1 MFGLSV
7 NHAYAGPGIFI
18 NDGTDDGCI
27 WTFDKEDYSPI
38 GDYFG
43 NTAPADKDSAG
54 RNSPAS
60 VKYHIPSIQQLG
72 GAATLKCLSKDRD
85 TQTDR
90 VLFYGNSKEQG
101 SISLTLGGEL
111 FVNNGNLGLGGGTDT
126 KAMRIGSMATLTGPS
141 GLRSLAIG
149 AGEIA
154 TVASGDDAI
163 AIGTAA
169 QAAHVG
175 SIALGLQSTT
185 ELPSLVKDVTINGIK
200 LSAFAGSNPASVLSI
215 GNDTLKRSITNVG
228 AGRVSKDSTDAVNGS
243 QLYAVAEQATLGWNL
258 TANGTDKSRVSPGDT
273 VDLSNSDG
281 NFVIGKHG
289 TGVTFNLAPDLKVTS
304 LVAGNTFL
312 DTNGLVITGGPSMT
326 VFGIDAAHL
335 NIRHVADGA
344 VTATSTDAVNGR
356 QLFAV
361 SEQAASGW
369 RLTVNGMDKSRVAPG
384 DMVDLSN
391 SDGNLVLSK
400 HGTGVTFNLAPDL
413 KVTSLVAGNTFLDTN
428 GLVITGGPSMT
439 VSGIDAGHLNIRHV
453 ADGAV
458 TATSTDAVNG
468 RQLFAVSEQAASGWS
483 LTVNGMDKSRV
494 GPGDTVDLS
503 NSDGNLVL
511 SKHGT
516 GVTFNLAPDLKVTS
530 LVAGNTFLD
539 TNGLVITGG
548 PSMTVFGIDAAH
560 LNIRHVAD
568 GAVTATSTDAVN
580 GRQLFAVSEQAASGW
595 SLTVN
600 GMDKSR
606 VAPGDMV
613 DLSNSDGNLVLSK
626 HGTGVT
632 FNLAPDLKVTSL
644 VAGNTFLDTNGLV
657 ITGGPSMTVF
667 GIDAAHLNIRHVAD
681 GAVTAT
687 STDAVNGRQLFA
699 VSEQAASG
707 WRLTVNGMDKSR
719 VAPGDMVDLSNSD
732 GNLVLSK
739 HGTGVTFNLAPD
751 LKVTSL
757 VAGNTFLDTNGLV
770 ITGGPSMTVSGIDA
784 GHLNIRH
791 VADGAVTATS
801 TDAVNGRQLFAVSE
815 QAASGWSLTVN
826 GMDKSRVGPGDTV
839 DLSNSDGNLV
849 LSKHGTG
856 VTFNLAPDLKVT
868 SLVAGNTFLDTNGL
882 VITGGPSMTVS
893 GIDAGQLKISH
904 VADGAVTVTSTDAV
918 NGSQLHRVA
927 HTIAEHLGGD
937 AHVNADGSVIGPQYT
952 VQKKRYKTIYDAFG
966 GVDENLSNINDIL
979 HDIESGGGIK
989 YFHANSIGADSRA
1002 LGTNSI
1008 AVGSDSVASGEGSI
1022 SVGNGAQASAHGSV
1036 ALGENAAAPDANSVA
1051 LGAGS
1056 KTSEV
1061 VATKGTTINGQYYDF
1076 AGDAPSGTVS
1086 VGDKGAERTITN
1098 VAAGRIS
1105 VESTDAVNGSQL
1117 NAVNQAIENLAAGVT
1132 ENDKFSVKYDRH
1144 SDGTKKNSMTLQ
1156 GWDSATPVVLAN
1168 VADGVHKND
1177 AVNVSQLK
1185 AGLSTTLG
1193 EAKAYTDQTALQ
1205 TLDQANAYT
1214 DKKFGKLNEDIVAT
1228 RIEARQ
1234 AAAIG
1239 LAAASLRYDDRPG
1252 KISAAIGGGFWRGEG
1267 AVALGLGHTSEDQRM
1282 RSNLS
1287 AATSGGNW
1295 GMGAG
1300 FSYTFN

>member
-335 NIRHVADGA
+335 KI
-344 VTATSTDAVNGR
+344 S
-356 QLFAV
+356 
-361 SEQAASGW
+361 
-369 RLTVNGMDKSRVAPG
+369 
-384 DMVDLSN
+384 
-391 SDGNLVLSK
+391 
-400 HGTGVTFNLAPDL
+400 
-413 KVTSLVAGNTFLDTN
+413 
-428 GLVITGGPSMT
+428 
-439 VSGIDAGHLNIRHV
+439 HV

-503 NSDGNLVL
+503 NSDGNLAI
-511 SKHGT
+511 SKKGT
-516 GVTFNLAPDLKVTS
+516 GVTFNLASDLKVTS
-530 LVAGNTFLD
+530 LVAGN
-539 TNGLVITGG
+539 
-548 PSMTVFGIDAAH
+548 
-560 LNIRHVAD
+560 
-568 GAVTATSTDAVN
+568 
-580 GRQLFAVSEQAASGW
+580 
-595 SLTVN
+595 SL
-600 GMDKSR
+600 
-606 VAPGDMV
+606 
-613 DLSNSDGNLVLSK
+613 
-626 HGTGVT
+626 
-632 FNLAPDLKVTSL
+632 
-644 VAGNTFLDTNGLV
+644 
-657 ITGGPSMTVF
+657 
-667 GIDAAHLNIRHVAD
+667 
-681 GAVTAT
+681 
-687 STDAVNGRQLFA
+687 
-699 VSEQAASG
+699 
-707 WRLTVNGMDKSR
+707 
-719 VAPGDMVDLSNSD
+719 
-732 GNLVLSK
+732 
-739 HGTGVTFNLAPD
+739 
-751 LKVTSL
+751 
-757 VAGNTFLDTNGLV
+757 LDTNGLV

-784 GHLNIRH
+784 GHLKISHIAN
-791 VADGAVTATS
+791 GAVTATS

-849 LSKHGTG
+849 LSKKGKD
-856 VTFNLAPDLKVT
+856 VTFNLASDLKVT

-904 VADGAVTVTSTDAV
+904 VADGTVTVTSTDAV

-966 GVDENLSNINDIL
+966 GVDENLANINDIL

>member
-1 MFGLSV
+1 M
-7 NHAYAGPGIFI
+7 
-18 NDGTDDGCI
+18 
-27 WTFDKEDYSPI
+27 
-38 GDYFG
+38 
-43 NTAPADKDSAG
+43 
-54 RNSPAS
+54 
-60 VKYHIPSIQQLG
+60 G

-228 AGRVSKDSTDAVNGS
+228 AGRVSKDSTDAVNG
-243 QLYAVAEQATLGWNL
+243 
-258 TANGTDKSRVSPGDT
+258 
-273 VDLSNSDG
+273 
-281 NFVIGKHG
+281 
-289 TGVTFNLAPDLKVTS
+289 
-304 LVAGNTFL
+304 
-312 DTNGLVITGGPSMT
+312 
-326 VFGIDAAHL
+326 
-335 NIRHVADGA
+335 
-344 VTATSTDAVNGR
+344 
-356 QLFAV
+356 
-361 SEQAASGW
+361 
-369 RLTVNGMDKSRVAPG
+369 
-384 DMVDLSN
+384 
-391 SDGNLVLSK
+391 
-400 HGTGVTFNLAPDL
+400 
-413 KVTSLVAGNTFLDTN
+413 
-428 GLVITGGPSMT
+428 
-439 VSGIDAGHLNIRHV
+439 
-453 ADGAV
+453 
-458 TATSTDAVNG
+458 

-511 SKHGT
+511 SKKGKD
-516 GVTFNLAPDLKVTS
+516 VTFNLAS
-530 LVAGNTFLD
+530 
-539 TNGLVITGG
+539 
-548 PSMTVFGIDAAH
+548 
-560 LNIRHVAD
+560 
-568 GAVTATSTDAVN
+568 
-580 GRQLFAVSEQAASGW
+580 
-595 SLTVN
+595 
-600 GMDKSR
+600 
-606 VAPGDMV
+606 
-613 DLSNSDGNLVLSK
+613 
-626 HGTGVT
+626 
-632 FNLAPDLKVTSL
+632 
-644 VAGNTFLDTNGLV
+644 
-657 ITGGPSMTVF
+657 
-667 GIDAAHLNIRHVAD
+667 
-681 GAVTAT
+681 
-687 STDAVNGRQLFA
+687 
-699 VSEQAASG
+699 
-707 WRLTVNGMDKSR
+707 
-719 VAPGDMVDLSNSD
+719 
-732 GNLVLSK
+732 
-739 HGTGVTFNLAPD
+739 
-751 LKVTSL
+751 
-757 VAGNTFLDTNGLV
+757 
-770 ITGGPSMTVSGIDA
+770 
-784 GHLNIRH
+784 
-791 VADGAVTATS
+791 
-801 TDAVNGRQLFAVSE
+801 
-815 QAASGWSLTVN
+815 
-826 GMDKSRVGPGDTV
+826 
-839 DLSNSDGNLV
+839 
-849 LSKHGTG
+849 
-856 VTFNLAPDLKVT
+856 DLKVT

-966 GVDENLSNINDIL
+966 GVDENLANINDIL

>member
-27 WTFDKEDYSPI
+27 WTFDKTGYSPI
-38 GDYFG
+38 GNYFG
-43 NTAPADKDSAG
+43 NTAPTDKESAG
-54 RNSPAS
+54 RNDAS
-60 VKYHIPSIQQLG
+60 SEKYHIPSVQQLG
-72 GAATLKCLSKDRD
+72 GAATLKCVSKDRD

-154 TVASGDDAI
+154 TLASGDNAI

-175 SIALGLQSTT
+175 SIALGLQSMT

-258 TANGTDKSRVSPGDT
+258 TVNGTDKSRV
-273 VDLSNSDG
+273 
-281 NFVIGKHG
+281 
-289 TGVTFNLAPDLKVTS
+289 
-304 LVAGNTFL
+304 
-312 DTNGLVITGGPSMT
+312 
-326 VFGIDAAHL
+326 
-335 NIRHVADGA
+335 
-344 VTATSTDAVNGR
+344 
-356 QLFAV
+356 
-361 SEQAASGW
+361 
-369 RLTVNGMDKSRVAPG
+369 APG
-384 DMVDLSN
+384 GTVDLSN

-413 KVTSLVAGNTFLDTN
+413 KITSLVAGNSLLDANGLVITGGPSMTVFGIDAAHLKIRHVADGAVTATSTDAVNGSQLYAVAEQATLGWSLTVNGTDKSRVLPGDTVDLSNSDGNLVIGKKGNGVAFNLAPDLKVTSLVAGNSLLDTN

-439 VSGIDAGHLNIRHV
+439 VSGIDAAQLKIRHV

-468 RQLFAVSEQAASGWS
+468 SQLFAVAEQAASGWS

-503 NSDGNLVL
+503 NSDGNLVIG
-511 SKHGT
+511 KQGN
-516 GVTFNLAPDLKVTS
+516 GVAFNLASDLKVTS
-530 LVAGNTFLD
+530 LVAGNSLLD
-539 TNGLVITGG
+539 
-548 PSMTVFGIDAAH
+548 A
-560 LNIRHVAD
+560 
-568 GAVTATSTDAVN
+568 
-580 GRQLFAVSEQAASGW
+580 
-595 SLTVN
+595 
-600 GMDKSR
+600 
-606 VAPGDMV
+606 
-613 DLSNSDGNLVLSK
+613 
-626 HGTGVT
+626 
-632 FNLAPDLKVTSL
+632 
-644 VAGNTFLDTNGLV
+644 
-657 ITGGPSMTVF
+657 
-667 GIDAAHLNIRHVAD
+667 
-681 GAVTAT
+681 
-687 STDAVNGRQLFA
+687 
-699 VSEQAASG
+699 
-707 WRLTVNGMDKSR
+707 
-719 VAPGDMVDLSNSD
+719 
-732 GNLVLSK
+732 
-739 HGTGVTFNLAPD
+739 
-751 LKVTSL
+751 
-757 VAGNTFLDTNGLV
+757 
-770 ITGGPSMTVSGIDA
+770 
-784 GHLNIRH
+784 
-791 VADGAVTATS
+791 
-801 TDAVNGRQLFAVSE
+801 
-815 QAASGWSLTVN
+815 
-826 GMDKSRVGPGDTV
+826 
-839 DLSNSDGNLV
+839 
-849 LSKHGTG
+849 
-856 VTFNLAPDLKVT
+856 
-868 SLVAGNTFLDTNGL
+868 NGL

-904 VADGAVTVTSTDAV
+904 VADGSVTATSTDAV

-937 AHVNADGSVIGPQYT
+937 AHVNADGSVTGPEYT

-966 GVDENLSNINDIL
+966 GVDENLATINDIL

-1002 LGTNSI
+1002 LGINSI

-1036 ALGENAAAPDANSVA
+1036 ALGENAAAPDINSVA

-1061 VATKGTTINGQYYDF
+1061 VATKGATINGQRYDF

-1105 VESTDAVNGSQL
+1105 VESTDAINGSQL
-1117 NAVNQAIENLAAGVT
+1117 NAVNQAIENLAAGVA

-1228 RIEARQ
+1228 RLEARQ

>member
-43 NTAPADKDSAG
+43 NTAPADKDSVG

-228 AGRVSKDSTDAVNGS
+228 AGRVSKDSTDAVNG
-243 QLYAVAEQATLGWNL
+243 
-258 TANGTDKSRVSPGDT
+258 
-273 VDLSNSDG
+273 
-281 NFVIGKHG
+281 
-289 TGVTFNLAPDLKVTS
+289 
-304 LVAGNTFL
+304 
-312 DTNGLVITGGPSMT
+312 
-326 VFGIDAAHL
+326 
-335 NIRHVADGA
+335 
-344 VTATSTDAVNGR
+344 R

-369 RLTVNGMDKSRVAPG
+369 SLTVNGMDKSRVAPG

-494 GPGDTVDLS
+494 
-503 NSDGNLVL
+503 
-511 SKHGT
+511 
-516 GVTFNLAPDLKVTS
+516 
-530 LVAGNTFLD
+530 
-539 TNGLVITGG
+539 
-548 PSMTVFGIDAAH
+548 
-560 LNIRHVAD
+560 
-568 GAVTATSTDAVN
+568 
-580 GRQLFAVSEQAASGW
+580 
-595 SLTVN
+595 
-600 GMDKSR
+600 
-606 VAPGDMV
+606 APGDMV

-626 HGTGVT
+626 KGKDVT
-632 FNLAPDLKVTSL
+632 FNLAS
-644 VAGNTFLDTNGLV
+644 
-657 ITGGPSMTVF
+657 
-667 GIDAAHLNIRHVAD
+667 
-681 GAVTAT
+681 
-687 STDAVNGRQLFA
+687 
-699 VSEQAASG
+699 
-707 WRLTVNGMDKSR
+707 
-719 VAPGDMVDLSNSD
+719 
-732 GNLVLSK
+732 
-739 HGTGVTFNLAPD
+739 
-751 LKVTSL
+751 
-757 VAGNTFLDTNGLV
+757 
-770 ITGGPSMTVSGIDA
+770 
-784 GHLNIRH
+784 
-791 VADGAVTATS
+791 
-801 TDAVNGRQLFAVSE
+801 
-815 QAASGWSLTVN
+815 
-826 GMDKSRVGPGDTV
+826 
-839 DLSNSDGNLV
+839 
-849 LSKHGTG
+849 
-856 VTFNLAPDLKVT
+856 DLKVT

-966 GVDENLSNINDIL
+966 GVDENLANINDIL

>member
-1 MFGLSV
+1 MPGLFSSTFLSGNFRNKIRDYISCFCLFMFGLSV

-281 NFVIGKHG
+281 NLVLSKKGKD
-289 TGVTFNLAPDLKVTS
+289 VTFNLASDLKVTS

-326 VFGIDAAHL
+326 VSGIDAGQL
-335 NIRHVADGA
+335 KISHVADGA

-369 RLTVNGMDKSRVAPG
+369 SLTVNGMDKSRVGPG
-384 DMVDLSN
+384 DTVDLSN

-400 HGTGVTFNLAPDL
+400 KGKDVTFNLASDLKVTSLVAGNTFLDTNGLVITGGPSMTVSGIDAGQLKISHVADGAVTATSTDAVNGRQLFAVSEQAASGWSLTVNGMDKSRVGPGDTVDLSNSDGNLVLSKKGKDVTFNLASDL

-511 SKHGT
+511 SKKGKD
-516 GVTFNLAPDLKVTS
+516 VTFNLAS
-530 LVAGNTFLD
+530 
-539 TNGLVITGG
+539 
-548 PSMTVFGIDAAH
+548 
-560 LNIRHVAD
+560 
-568 GAVTATSTDAVN
+568 
-580 GRQLFAVSEQAASGW
+580 
-595 SLTVN
+595 
-600 GMDKSR
+600 
-606 VAPGDMV
+606 
-613 DLSNSDGNLVLSK
+613 
-626 HGTGVT
+626 
-632 FNLAPDLKVTSL
+632 
-644 VAGNTFLDTNGLV
+644 
-657 ITGGPSMTVF
+657 
-667 GIDAAHLNIRHVAD
+667 
-681 GAVTAT
+681 
-687 STDAVNGRQLFA
+687 
-699 VSEQAASG
+699 
-707 WRLTVNGMDKSR
+707 
-719 VAPGDMVDLSNSD
+719 
-732 GNLVLSK
+732 
-739 HGTGVTFNLAPD
+739 
-751 LKVTSL
+751 
-757 VAGNTFLDTNGLV
+757 
-770 ITGGPSMTVSGIDA
+770 
-784 GHLNIRH
+784 
-791 VADGAVTATS
+791 
-801 TDAVNGRQLFAVSE
+801 
-815 QAASGWSLTVN
+815 
-826 GMDKSRVGPGDTV
+826 
-839 DLSNSDGNLV
+839 
-849 LSKHGTG
+849 
-856 VTFNLAPDLKVT
+856 DLKVT

>member
-335 NIRHVADGA
+335 KISHVADGA

-369 RLTVNGMDKSRVAPG
+369 SLTVNGMDKSRVAPG

-511 SKHGT
+511 SKKGKD
-516 GVTFNLAPDLKVTS
+516 VTFNLAS
-530 LVAGNTFLD
+530 
-539 TNGLVITGG
+539 
-548 PSMTVFGIDAAH
+548 
-560 LNIRHVAD
+560 
-568 GAVTATSTDAVN
+568 
-580 GRQLFAVSEQAASGW
+580 
-595 SLTVN
+595 
-600 GMDKSR
+600 
-606 VAPGDMV
+606 
-613 DLSNSDGNLVLSK
+613 
-626 HGTGVT
+626 
-632 FNLAPDLKVTSL
+632 
-644 VAGNTFLDTNGLV
+644 
-657 ITGGPSMTVF
+657 
-667 GIDAAHLNIRHVAD
+667 
-681 GAVTAT
+681 
-687 STDAVNGRQLFA
+687 
-699 VSEQAASG
+699 
-707 WRLTVNGMDKSR
+707 
-719 VAPGDMVDLSNSD
+719 
-732 GNLVLSK
+732 
-739 HGTGVTFNLAPD
+739 
-751 LKVTSL
+751 
-757 VAGNTFLDTNGLV
+757 
-770 ITGGPSMTVSGIDA
+770 
-784 GHLNIRH
+784 
-791 VADGAVTATS
+791 
-801 TDAVNGRQLFAVSE
+801 
-815 QAASGWSLTVN
+815 
-826 GMDKSRVGPGDTV
+826 
-839 DLSNSDGNLV
+839 
-849 LSKHGTG
+849 
-856 VTFNLAPDLKVT
+856 DLKVT

-966 GVDENLSNINDIL
+966 GVDENLANINDIL

-1214 DKKFGKLNEDIVAT
+1214 DKKFGKLNEDIMAT

>member
-369 RLTVNGMDKSRVAPG
+369 
-384 DMVDLSN
+384 
-391 SDGNLVLSK
+391 
-400 HGTGVTFNLAPDL
+400 
-413 KVTSLVAGNTFLDTN
+413 
-428 GLVITGGPSMT
+428 
-439 VSGIDAGHLNIRHV
+439 
-453 ADGAV
+453 
-458 TATSTDAVNG
+458 
-468 RQLFAVSEQAASGWS
+468 
-483 LTVNGMDKSRV
+483 
-494 GPGDTVDLS
+494 
-503 NSDGNLVL
+503 
-511 SKHGT
+511 
-516 GVTFNLAPDLKVTS
+516 
-530 LVAGNTFLD
+530 
-539 TNGLVITGG
+539 
-548 PSMTVFGIDAAH
+548 
-560 LNIRHVAD
+560 
-568 GAVTATSTDAVN
+568 
-580 GRQLFAVSEQAASGW
+580 

-667 GIDAAHLNIRHVAD
+667 GIDAAH
-681 GAVTAT
+681 
-687 STDAVNGRQLFA
+687 
-699 VSEQAASG
+699 
-707 WRLTVNGMDKSR
+707 
-719 VAPGDMVDLSNSD
+719 
-732 GNLVLSK
+732 
-739 HGTGVTFNLAPD
+739 
-751 LKVTSL
+751 
-757 VAGNTFLDTNGLV
+757 
-770 ITGGPSMTVSGIDA
+770 
-784 GHLNIRH
+784 
-791 VADGAVTATS
+791 
-801 TDAVNGRQLFAVSE
+801 
-815 QAASGWSLTVN
+815 
-826 GMDKSRVGPGDTV
+826 
-839 DLSNSDGNLV
+839 
-849 LSKHGTG
+849 
-856 VTFNLAPDLKVT
+856 
-868 SLVAGNTFLDTNGL
+868 
-882 VITGGPSMTVS
+882 
-893 GIDAGQLKISH
+893 LKISH

>member
-1 MFGLSV
+1 MPGLFSSTFLSGNFRNKIRDYISCFCLFMFGLSV

-258 TANGTDKSRVSPGDT
+258 TANGTDKSRV
-273 VDLSNSDG
+273 
-281 NFVIGKHG
+281 
-289 TGVTFNLAPDLKVTS
+289 
-304 LVAGNTFL
+304 
-312 DTNGLVITGGPSMT
+312 
-326 VFGIDAAHL
+326 
-335 NIRHVADGA
+335 
-344 VTATSTDAVNGR
+344 
-356 QLFAV
+356 
-361 SEQAASGW
+361 
-369 RLTVNGMDKSRVAPG
+369 APG

-494 GPGDTVDLS
+494 APGDMVDLS

-530 LVAGNTFLD
+530 LVAGNSLLD

-548 PSMTVFGIDAAH
+548 PSMTVSGIDAGH
-560 LNIRHVAD
+560 LKISHVAN

-606 VAPGDMV
+606 VAPGDM
-613 DLSNSDGNLVLSK
+613 
-626 HGTGVT
+626 
-632 FNLAPDLKVTSL
+632 
-644 VAGNTFLDTNGLV
+644 
-657 ITGGPSMTVF
+657 
-667 GIDAAHLNIRHVAD
+667 
-681 GAVTAT
+681 
-687 STDAVNGRQLFA
+687 
-699 VSEQAASG
+699 
-707 WRLTVNGMDKSR
+707 
-719 VAPGDMVDLSNSD
+719 
-732 GNLVLSK
+732 
-739 HGTGVTFNLAPD
+739 
-751 LKVTSL
+751 
-757 VAGNTFLDTNGLV
+757 
-770 ITGGPSMTVSGIDA
+770 
-784 GHLNIRH
+784 
-791 VADGAVTATS
+791 
-801 TDAVNGRQLFAVSE
+801 
-815 QAASGWSLTVN
+815 
-826 GMDKSRVGPGDTV
+826 V

-966 GVDENLSNINDIL
+966 GVDENLANINDIL

-1214 DKKFGKLNEDIVAT
+1214 DKKFGKLNEDIMAT

>member
-439 VSGIDAGHLNIRHV
+439 V
-453 ADGAV
+453 
-458 TATSTDAVNG
+458 
-468 RQLFAVSEQAASGWS
+468 
-483 LTVNGMDKSRV
+483 
-494 GPGDTVDLS
+494 
-503 NSDGNLVL
+503 
-511 SKHGT
+511 
-516 GVTFNLAPDLKVTS
+516 
-530 LVAGNTFLD
+530 
-539 TNGLVITGG
+539 
-548 PSMTVFGIDAAH
+548 FGIDAAH

-606 VAPGDMV
+606 VAPGDM
-613 DLSNSDGNLVLSK
+613 
-626 HGTGVT
+626 
-632 FNLAPDLKVTSL
+632 
-644 VAGNTFLDTNGLV
+644 
-657 ITGGPSMTVF
+657 
-667 GIDAAHLNIRHVAD
+667 
-681 GAVTAT
+681 
-687 STDAVNGRQLFA
+687 
-699 VSEQAASG
+699 
-707 WRLTVNGMDKSR
+707 
-719 VAPGDMVDLSNSD
+719 
-732 GNLVLSK
+732 
-739 HGTGVTFNLAPD
+739 
-751 LKVTSL
+751 
-757 VAGNTFLDTNGLV
+757 
-770 ITGGPSMTVSGIDA
+770 
-784 GHLNIRH
+784 
-791 VADGAVTATS
+791 
-801 TDAVNGRQLFAVSE
+801 
-815 QAASGWSLTVN
+815 
-826 GMDKSRVGPGDTV
+826 V

>member
-289 TGVTFNLAPDLKVTS
+289 TGVTFNLASDLKVTS

-326 VFGIDAAHL
+326 VF
-335 NIRHVADGA
+335 
-344 VTATSTDAVNGR
+344 
-356 QLFAV
+356 
-361 SEQAASGW
+361 
-369 RLTVNGMDKSRVAPG
+369 
-384 DMVDLSN
+384 
-391 SDGNLVLSK
+391 
-400 HGTGVTFNLAPDL
+400 
-413 KVTSLVAGNTFLDTN
+413 
-428 GLVITGGPSMT
+428 
-439 VSGIDAGHLNIRHV
+439 GIDAGHLNIRHV

-511 SKHGT
+511 SKKGKD
-516 GVTFNLAPDLKVTS
+516 VTFNLAS
-530 LVAGNTFLD
+530 
-539 TNGLVITGG
+539 
-548 PSMTVFGIDAAH
+548 
-560 LNIRHVAD
+560 
-568 GAVTATSTDAVN
+568 
-580 GRQLFAVSEQAASGW
+580 
-595 SLTVN
+595 
-600 GMDKSR
+600 
-606 VAPGDMV
+606 
-613 DLSNSDGNLVLSK
+613 
-626 HGTGVT
+626 
-632 FNLAPDLKVTSL
+632 
-644 VAGNTFLDTNGLV
+644 
-657 ITGGPSMTVF
+657 
-667 GIDAAHLNIRHVAD
+667 
-681 GAVTAT
+681 
-687 STDAVNGRQLFA
+687 
-699 VSEQAASG
+699 
-707 WRLTVNGMDKSR
+707 
-719 VAPGDMVDLSNSD
+719 
-732 GNLVLSK
+732 
-739 HGTGVTFNLAPD
+739 D

-784 GHLNIRH
+784 GHLNIR
-791 VADGAVTATS
+791 
-801 TDAVNGRQLFAVSE
+801 
-815 QAASGWSLTVN
+815 
-826 GMDKSRVGPGDTV
+826 
-839 DLSNSDGNLV
+839 
-849 LSKHGTG
+849 
-856 VTFNLAPDLKVT
+856 
-868 SLVAGNTFLDTNGL
+868 
-882 VITGGPSMTVS
+882 
-893 GIDAGQLKISH
+893 H

>member
-1 MFGLSV
+1 MPGLFSSTFLSGNFRNKIRDYISCFCLFMFGLSV

-281 NFVIGKHG
+281 NLVLSKKGKD
-289 TGVTFNLAPDLKVTS
+289 VTFNLAS
-304 LVAGNTFL
+304 
-312 DTNGLVITGGPSMT
+312 
-326 VFGIDAAHL
+326 
-335 NIRHVADGA
+335 
-344 VTATSTDAVNGR
+344 
-356 QLFAV
+356 
-361 SEQAASGW
+361 
-369 RLTVNGMDKSRVAPG
+369 
-384 DMVDLSN
+384 
-391 SDGNLVLSK
+391 
-400 HGTGVTFNLAPDL
+400 DL

-511 SKHGT
+511 SKKGKD
-516 GVTFNLAPDLKVTS
+516 VTFNLAS
-530 LVAGNTFLD
+530 
-539 TNGLVITGG
+539 
-548 PSMTVFGIDAAH
+548 
-560 LNIRHVAD
+560 
-568 GAVTATSTDAVN
+568 
-580 GRQLFAVSEQAASGW
+580 
-595 SLTVN
+595 
-600 GMDKSR
+600 
-606 VAPGDMV
+606 
-613 DLSNSDGNLVLSK
+613 
-626 HGTGVT
+626 
-632 FNLAPDLKVTSL
+632 
-644 VAGNTFLDTNGLV
+644 
-657 ITGGPSMTVF
+657 
-667 GIDAAHLNIRHVAD
+667 
-681 GAVTAT
+681 
-687 STDAVNGRQLFA
+687 
-699 VSEQAASG
+699 
-707 WRLTVNGMDKSR
+707 
-719 VAPGDMVDLSNSD
+719 
-732 GNLVLSK
+732 
-739 HGTGVTFNLAPD
+739 D

-849 LSKHGTG
+849 LSKKGKD
-856 VTFNLAPDLKVT
+856 VTFNLASDLKVT

>member
-369 RLTVNGMDKSRVAPG
+369 S
-384 DMVDLSN
+384 
-391 SDGNLVLSK
+391 
-400 HGTGVTFNLAPDL
+400 
-413 KVTSLVAGNTFLDTN
+413 
-428 GLVITGGPSMT
+428 
-439 VSGIDAGHLNIRHV
+439 
-453 ADGAV
+453 
-458 TATSTDAVNG
+458 
-468 RQLFAVSEQAASGWS
+468 
-483 LTVNGMDKSRV
+483 
-494 GPGDTVDLS
+494 
-503 NSDGNLVL
+503 
-511 SKHGT
+511 
-516 GVTFNLAPDLKVTS
+516 
-530 LVAGNTFLD
+530 
-539 TNGLVITGG
+539 
-548 PSMTVFGIDAAH
+548 
-560 LNIRHVAD
+560 
-568 GAVTATSTDAVN
+568 
-580 GRQLFAVSEQAASGW
+580 
-595 SLTVN
+595 
-600 GMDKSR
+600 
-606 VAPGDMV
+606 
-613 DLSNSDGNLVLSK
+613 
-626 HGTGVT
+626 
-632 FNLAPDLKVTSL
+632 
-644 VAGNTFLDTNGLV
+644 
-657 ITGGPSMTVF
+657 
-667 GIDAAHLNIRHVAD
+667 
-681 GAVTAT
+681 
-687 STDAVNGRQLFA
+687 
-699 VSEQAASG
+699 
-707 WRLTVNGMDKSR
+707 LTVNGMDKSR

>member
-289 TGVTFNLAPDLKVTS
+289 TGVTFNLAS
-304 LVAGNTFL
+304 
-312 DTNGLVITGGPSMT
+312 
-326 VFGIDAAHL
+326 
-335 NIRHVADGA
+335 
-344 VTATSTDAVNGR
+344 
-356 QLFAV
+356 
-361 SEQAASGW
+361 
-369 RLTVNGMDKSRVAPG
+369 
-384 DMVDLSN
+384 
-391 SDGNLVLSK
+391 
-400 HGTGVTFNLAPDL
+400 
-413 KVTSLVAGNTFLDTN
+413 
-428 GLVITGGPSMT
+428 
-439 VSGIDAGHLNIRHV
+439 
-453 ADGAV
+453 
-458 TATSTDAVNG
+458 
-468 RQLFAVSEQAASGWS
+468 
-483 LTVNGMDKSRV
+483 
-494 GPGDTVDLS
+494 
-503 NSDGNLVL
+503 
-511 SKHGT
+511 
-516 GVTFNLAPDLKVTS
+516 
-530 LVAGNTFLD
+530 
-539 TNGLVITGG
+539 
-548 PSMTVFGIDAAH
+548 
-560 LNIRHVAD
+560 
-568 GAVTATSTDAVN
+568 
-580 GRQLFAVSEQAASGW
+580 
-595 SLTVN
+595 
-600 GMDKSR
+600 
-606 VAPGDMV
+606 
-613 DLSNSDGNLVLSK
+613 
-626 HGTGVT
+626 
-632 FNLAPDLKVTSL
+632 
-644 VAGNTFLDTNGLV
+644 
-657 ITGGPSMTVF
+657 
-667 GIDAAHLNIRHVAD
+667 
-681 GAVTAT
+681 
-687 STDAVNGRQLFA
+687 
-699 VSEQAASG
+699 
-707 WRLTVNGMDKSR
+707 
-719 VAPGDMVDLSNSD
+719 
-732 GNLVLSK
+732 
-739 HGTGVTFNLAPD
+739 
-751 LKVTSL
+751 
-757 VAGNTFLDTNGLV
+757 
-770 ITGGPSMTVSGIDA
+770 
-784 GHLNIRH
+784 
-791 VADGAVTATS
+791 
-801 TDAVNGRQLFAVSE
+801 
-815 QAASGWSLTVN
+815 
-826 GMDKSRVGPGDTV
+826 
-839 DLSNSDGNLV
+839 
-849 LSKHGTG
+849 
-856 VTFNLAPDLKVT
+856 DLKVT

-904 VADGAVTVTSTDAV
+904 VADGTVTSTDAV

-966 GVDENLSNINDIL
+966 GVDENLANINDIL

>member
-1 MFGLSV
+1 MPGLFSSTFLSGNFRNKIRDYISCFCLFMFGLSV

-369 RLTVNGMDKSRVAPG
+369 
-384 DMVDLSN
+384 
-391 SDGNLVLSK
+391 
-400 HGTGVTFNLAPDL
+400 
-413 KVTSLVAGNTFLDTN
+413 
-428 GLVITGGPSMT
+428 
-439 VSGIDAGHLNIRHV
+439 
-453 ADGAV
+453 
-458 TATSTDAVNG
+458 
-468 RQLFAVSEQAASGWS
+468 S

-511 SKHGT
+511 SKKGKD
-516 GVTFNLAPDLKVTS
+516 VTFNLAPDLKVTS

-595 SLTVN
+595 S
-600 GMDKSR
+600 
-606 VAPGDMV
+606 
-613 DLSNSDGNLVLSK
+613 
-626 HGTGVT
+626 
-632 FNLAPDLKVTSL
+632 
-644 VAGNTFLDTNGLV
+644 
-657 ITGGPSMTVF
+657 
-667 GIDAAHLNIRHVAD
+667 
-681 GAVTAT
+681 
-687 STDAVNGRQLFA
+687 
-699 VSEQAASG
+699 
-707 WRLTVNGMDKSR
+707 LTVNGMDKSR

-966 GVDENLSNINDIL
+966 GVDENLANINDIL

>member
-1 MFGLSV
+1 MPGLFSSTFLSGNFRNKIRDYISCFCLFMFGLSV

-326 VFGIDAAHL
+326 V
-335 NIRHVADGA
+335 
-344 VTATSTDAVNGR
+344 
-356 QLFAV
+356 
-361 SEQAASGW
+361 
-369 RLTVNGMDKSRVAPG
+369 
-384 DMVDLSN
+384 
-391 SDGNLVLSK
+391 
-400 HGTGVTFNLAPDL
+400 
-413 KVTSLVAGNTFLDTN
+413 
-428 GLVITGGPSMT
+428 
-439 VSGIDAGHLNIRHV
+439 SGIDAGHLNIRHV

-494 GPGDTVDLS
+494 GPGDT
-503 NSDGNLVL
+503 
-511 SKHGT
+511 
-516 GVTFNLAPDLKVTS
+516 
-530 LVAGNTFLD
+530 
-539 TNGLVITGG
+539 
-548 PSMTVFGIDAAH
+548 
-560 LNIRHVAD
+560 
-568 GAVTATSTDAVN
+568 
-580 GRQLFAVSEQAASGW
+580 
-595 SLTVN
+595 
-600 GMDKSR
+600 
-606 VAPGDMV
+606 V

>member
-43 NTAPADKDSAG
+43 NTAPADKDSVG

-228 AGRVSKDSTDAVNGS
+228 AGRVSKDSTDAVNG
-243 QLYAVAEQATLGWNL
+243 
-258 TANGTDKSRVSPGDT
+258 
-273 VDLSNSDG
+273 
-281 NFVIGKHG
+281 
-289 TGVTFNLAPDLKVTS
+289 
-304 LVAGNTFL
+304 
-312 DTNGLVITGGPSMT
+312 
-326 VFGIDAAHL
+326 
-335 NIRHVADGA
+335 
-344 VTATSTDAVNGR
+344 R

-369 RLTVNGMDKSRVAPG
+369 SLTVNGMDKSRVGPG
-384 DMVDLSN
+384 DTVDLSN

-511 SKHGT
+511 SKKGKD
-516 GVTFNLAPDLKVTS
+516 VTFNLAS
-530 LVAGNTFLD
+530 
-539 TNGLVITGG
+539 
-548 PSMTVFGIDAAH
+548 
-560 LNIRHVAD
+560 
-568 GAVTATSTDAVN
+568 
-580 GRQLFAVSEQAASGW
+580 
-595 SLTVN
+595 
-600 GMDKSR
+600 
-606 VAPGDMV
+606 
-613 DLSNSDGNLVLSK
+613 
-626 HGTGVT
+626 
-632 FNLAPDLKVTSL
+632 
-644 VAGNTFLDTNGLV
+644 
-657 ITGGPSMTVF
+657 
-667 GIDAAHLNIRHVAD
+667 
-681 GAVTAT
+681 
-687 STDAVNGRQLFA
+687 
-699 VSEQAASG
+699 
-707 WRLTVNGMDKSR
+707 
-719 VAPGDMVDLSNSD
+719 
-732 GNLVLSK
+732 
-739 HGTGVTFNLAPD
+739 
-751 LKVTSL
+751 
-757 VAGNTFLDTNGLV
+757 
-770 ITGGPSMTVSGIDA
+770 
-784 GHLNIRH
+784 
-791 VADGAVTATS
+791 
-801 TDAVNGRQLFAVSE
+801 
-815 QAASGWSLTVN
+815 
-826 GMDKSRVGPGDTV
+826 
-839 DLSNSDGNLV
+839 
-849 LSKHGTG
+849 
-856 VTFNLAPDLKVT
+856 DLKVT

-966 GVDENLSNINDIL
+966 GVDENLANINDIL

-1036 ALGENAAAPDANSVA
+1036 ALGENAAVPDANSVA